1 MDSFCVRRVDGE
13 SVDSVGWVGDETAAE
28 EDGGGLCEELFVDL
42 LTLVRHD
49 C

>member
-1 MDSFCVRRVDGE
+1 MDGFCVRRVGGE
-13 SVDSVGWVGDETAAE
+13 SIDGVCWVGDETAAE